1 MASKH
6 GACGLFRRLDVLKAA
21 CPGLGELGRLPAMR
35 GAKADDIL
43 DAIVGLSVAHGIAID
58 PAYDRRLPAGEAQ
71 IDERGLRMEIWY

>member
-1 MASKH
+1 
-6 GACGLFRRLDVLKAA
+6 
-21 CPGLGELGRLPAMR
+21 MR